1 MTKTEPVAH
10 DPSKPSSFASRRAER
25 EAREAEH
32 GPPPA
37 TRRLAFAAGDDAES
51 ATRVVISRVQS

>member
-25 EAREAEH
+25 VEREATE
-32 GPPPA
+32 GPPTKRVP
-37 TRRLAFAAGDDAES
+37 RSLRAGDDADDIS
-51 ATRVVISRVQS
+51 GVVIRRVQA

>member
-25 EAREAEH
+25 EAREAVH
-32 GPPPA
+32 GVKP
-37 TRRLAFAAGDDAES
+37 RAAPHALRAGHDADDAS
-51 ATRVVISRVQS
+51 SVVIRRVQA